1 MAKTAD
7 KRMIFLDTQVFEQL
21 RHNYSHHKL
30 KMIAELA
37 AEGHIAI
44 ILTTV
49 TVGEIESH
57 IDEKVRAACSH
68 LKKCI
73 DEHTILQC
81 VKTPLLANSS
91 KQLSE
96 AIRGELHQNFQE
108 FCKAANV
115 LVVSSE
121 GVNMENILKSY
132 FQHEQPFGEARNKEG
147 FPDAI
152 AGATLEQWAERE
164 KQQVEVVTANL
175 KHWQPI
181 CERSKWLRHTGDLA
195 DVLESLQDKMTVIR
209 LRESVSK
216 QLSLFIPHIS
226 SAFSDV
232 TFYPVRYEEY
242 VEGEVEDVTVDEVEV
257 VEWHITSVQD
267 NQATLDFRCEIS
279 FQAEVSF
286 EDPDSG
292 IWDSEDQV
300 WRCREYKSGT
310 VNGEDYFSCDVR
322 ITFDK
327 NNTEVTKIC
336 GVEFDSPTVMGVDT
350 AEIE

>member
-30 KMIAELA
+30 KVMAELA
-37 AEGHIAI
+37 AEGHIVI

-81 VKTPLLANSS
+81 VKTSLLANSP
-91 KQLSE
+91 KQLSA

-115 LVVSSE
+115 RVVSSE
-121 GVNMENILKSY
+121 GVNMESILKSY
-132 FQHEQPFGEARNKEG
+132 FQYEQPFGEARNKEG

-164 KQQVEVVTANL
+164 KQQVEVVTANR

-181 CERSKWLRHTGDLA
+181 CERSEWLRYAGDLA
-195 DVLESLQDKMTVIR
+195 NVLESLQDKTTVIR

-216 QLSLFIPHIS
+216 QLSLFIPDIS
-226 SAFSDV
+226 SAFSDL
-232 TFYPVRYEEY
+232 TFCAVYQDLHTPGYL
-242 VEGEVEDVTVDEVEV
+242 EDVIVDEVAV
-257 VEWHITSVQD
+257 LEWHITSVRSS
-267 NQATLDFRCEIS
+267 QATLDFRCKIS
-279 FQAEVSF
+279 FHAEAYF
-286 EDPDSG
+286 EDPNSG
-292 IWDSEDQV
+292 MWDSEDHQ
-300 WRCREYKSGT
+300 WLCREHKSGSI
-310 VNGEDYFSCDVR
+310 NGEDCFSCEIT

-327 NNTEVTKIC
+327 DNPEAINVCSVT
-336 GVEFDSPTVMGVDT
+336 FDSPMVIGVD
-350 AEIE
+350 ASEIV